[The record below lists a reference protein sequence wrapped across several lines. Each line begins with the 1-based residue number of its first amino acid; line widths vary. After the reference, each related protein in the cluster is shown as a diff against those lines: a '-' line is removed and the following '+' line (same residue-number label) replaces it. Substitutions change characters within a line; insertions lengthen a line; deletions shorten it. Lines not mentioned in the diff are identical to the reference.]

1 MPTFALSSIRF
12 PIPQFRSF
20 LKLAIPFAC
29 VAVLLGLPLRILAQ
43 TTAATLSGTIT
54 DQRGALVPGVA
65 VTITNEDT
73 GVSVATKTN
82 GAGIYSAPGLNPGHY
97 RVVVER
103 QGFKQVD
110 VRDLTLNVQDVVS
123 RNFTLEV
130 GGTSETVQVNGS
142 GINMNTTDGS
152 VSTVVDSQFVENMPL
167 NGRSFQSLLELTPG
181 VTPVPGGTVGQQGEF
196 SVNGQRTESNYY
208 TVDGVSANTGAQ
220 NLWSIGGTPQ
230 ETALGTTQS
239 MVSVDDLQEFRIS
252 TSTYS
257 AEYGRNPGA
266 QISLQ
271 TRSGSNSPHGST
283 FDYLRNDAM
292 DANNWFNDNTGT
304 RKTAERQND
313 FGGTFGG
320 PVYIAHLYNGKD
332 KTFFFFSYE
341 GLRLVNPQPALTVQV
356 PDKTL
361 LTSLASSP
369 MLPLLEQFPVANGP
383 DLGDGVA
390 DFTGSYSAPSNLNA
404 TSIRIDHTFGSKLSV
419 FGRFAYTPS
428 LTAGRGQTFVGVTSN
443 GVTVKNLT
451 MGANSLLSPHVAN
464 EARLNYTT
472 SNSSSNFIENN
483 FAGETPLTAA
493 EIFPGITPPI
503 NYGFTSYFSFLNS
516 QPYIYNDTTPGTQWN
531 VVDSLSSTFGAHTVK
546 YGIDY
551 LRQSAAVL
559 GPLFGDYLYYNSLN
573 SVVTNSA
580 DFAEVYSAGVNPTGY
595 STNFS
600 AFVQD
605 EWKAT
610 RRLHLS
616 LGLRWDLNPPQTSNL
631 PLYAIT
637 QITDLATT
645 TAAAKGTPIYHTDY
659 RGFAPRFGI
668 AYSLPRKPGYET
680 VLRSGFGVFYDT
692 GAANGLM
699 GAGQGASSYNV
710 YYGAAFP
717 FTPAEQVVPTV
728 TFTPPYNGFNAPDPY
743 LKLPYTLQWNAAIQQ
758 QLGASQSLTV
768 TYLGSGGRKLLQSE
782 LIVVPTNNPNFL
794 PGSQLESVINASS
807 SSYNALQV
815 QFQRNLARGLQ
826 ALASYTWSHSIDNL
840 SSNGELGAGVGD
852 FNGLNR
858 ASSDFDLRHNFSA
871 AVTYDIPGSYENPLI
886 GAALKHWGVDLRQ
899 TASTAQPVDIRDG
912 YTFTAGRQEIL
923 IRPYIVPGMPLYLS
937 EPAEPGKRVFNY
949 NAFSATEPTGSTY
962 EVTPRNLL
970 RGFNAIQTDLAIRR
984 EFPITER
991 LKMQFR
997 AESFNIMNH
1006 PMFGGIATFLPFG
1019 PTMFGIAQS
1028 TLNSSLGGL
1037 NALYQMGGPRSLQV
1051 ALKLRF

>member
-320 PVYIAHLYNGKD
+320 PVYIPHLYNGKD

-356 PDKTL
+356 PDNDPPDKPGVFAHAAAPEAISGSERT
-361 LTSLASSP
+361 
-369 MLPLLEQFPVANGP
+369 GP
-383 DLGDGVA
+383 RRWRGGL
-390 DFTGSYSAPSNLNA
+390 YRL
-404 TSIRIDHTFGSKLSV
+404 V
-419 FGRFAYTPS
+419 FGA
-428 LTAGRGQTFVGVTSN
+428 
-443 GVTVKNLT
+443 
-451 MGANSLLSPHVAN
+451 
-464 EARLNYTT
+464 
-472 SNSSSNFIENN
+472 
-483 FAGETPLTAA
+483 
-493 EIFPGITPPI
+493 
-503 NYGFTSYFSFLNS
+503 
-516 QPYIYNDTTPGTQWN
+516 
-531 VVDSLSSTFGAHTVK
+531 
-546 YGIDY
+546 
-551 LRQSAAVL
+551 
-559 GPLFGDYLYYNSLN
+559 
-573 SVVTNSA
+573 
-580 DFAEVYSAGVNPTGY
+580 
-595 STNFS
+595 
-600 AFVQD
+600 
-605 EWKAT
+605 
-610 RRLHLS
+610 
-616 LGLRWDLNPPQTSNL
+616 
-631 PLYAIT
+631 
-637 QITDLATT
+637 
-645 TAAAKGTPIYHTDY
+645 
-659 RGFAPRFGI
+659 
-668 AYSLPRKPGYET
+668 
-680 VLRSGFGVFYDT
+680 
-692 GAANGLM
+692 
-699 GAGQGASSYNV
+699 
-710 YYGAAFP
+710 
-717 FTPAEQVVPTV
+717 
-728 TFTPPYNGFNAPDPY
+728 
-743 LKLPYTLQWNAAIQQ
+743 
-758 QLGASQSLTV
+758 
-768 TYLGSGGRKLLQSE
+768 
-782 LIVVPTNNPNFL
+782 
-794 PGSQLESVINASS
+794 
-807 SSYNALQV
+807 
-815 QFQRNLARGLQ
+815 
-826 ALASYTWSHSIDNL
+826 
-840 SSNGELGAGVGD
+840 
-852 FNGLNR
+852 
-858 ASSDFDLRHNFSA
+858 
-871 AVTYDIPGSYENPLI
+871 
-886 GAALKHWGVDLRQ
+886 
-899 TASTAQPVDIRDG
+899 
-912 YTFTAGRQEIL
+912 
-923 IRPYIVPGMPLYLS
+923 
-937 EPAEPGKRVFNY
+937 
-949 NAFSATEPTGSTY
+949 
-962 EVTPRNLL
+962 
-970 RGFNAIQTDLAIRR
+970 
-984 EFPITER
+984 
-991 LKMQFR
+991 
-997 AESFNIMNH
+997 
-1006 PMFGGIATFLPFG
+1006 
-1019 PTMFGIAQS
+1019 
-1028 TLNSSLGGL
+1028 
-1037 NALYQMGGPRSLQV
+1037 
-1051 ALKLRF
+1051 